1 MITITSDYVDY
12 LGRDADKKGMENIH
26 TEDIFEIDTSSRQI
40 AIPDS
45 WTALG
50 VLQDAYAERVWFSID
65 RFFDNID
72 FAEATQFLINYVNAA
87 SEGYYY
93 SSNEV
98 YLWDPVNNAVQQITP
113 GSFTPTP
120 EDREVYSKLL
130 FCWTISQRVTK
141 KSGKVT
147 FAIRIN
153 NYSQQTAEELAVAN
167 DNYIWNSAPASLSVI
182 ESLGEDVI
190 MNGDNEWSIND
201 LSRWFNVIQAAQMT
215 LWAYQS
221 LWAEFDQIAVGPAGN
236 YTYTHTKFDEA
247 GNLVTEELTEN
258 QPPFEVNNV
267 IKEITSEGFITTAS
281 INNKYSL
288 WLNTAPT
295 TATDDVHAISVP
307 LINDSDVSA
316 VDTWSSQKIVA
327 YVQSQLN
334 P

>member
-50 VLQDAYAERVWFSID
+50 VMQDAYAERVWFSID

-87 SEGYYY
+87 SEGYFYA
-93 SSNEV
+93 SDEI
-98 YLWDPVNNAVQQITP
+98 YLWDPVNNAVQQIAL

-120 EDREVYSKLL
+120 EDRATYSKIL
-130 FCWTISQRVTK
+130 FCWTISQKVTV
-141 KSGKVT
+141 KSGTVT

-153 NYSQQTAEELAVAN
+153 NYSEQTAEQLAVSSN
-167 DNYIWNSAPASLSVI
+167 NNYIWNSAPASLSVL
-182 ESLGEDVI
+182 ESVGDETI
-190 MNGDNEWSIND
+190 MNGDNEWSVND

-221 LWAEFDQIAVGPAGN
+221 LWAEFDQIAVGPYGDFR
-236 YTYTHTKFDEA
+236 YSHTYFDTDGSLKTTA
-247 GNLVTEELTEN
+247 VGPVTE
-258 QPPFEVNNV
+258 PPFEVNNV
-267 IKEITSEGFITTAS
+267 IKTISEEGFISTAS

-288 WLNTAPT
+288 WLNTGAS
-295 TATDDVHAISVP
+295 TANAISIP
-307 LINDSDVSA
+307 LINDNDVSS
-316 VDTWSSQKIVA
+316 VDTWSSQKIID